1 MSELRVLV
9 GFDPPRDLWLA
20 VVVRENEIMTLGFE
34 PTEREAMEW
43 ARKAVKARAW
53 EKGVDDPPD
62 FYARALG
69 DKEAVG

>member
-9 GFDPPRDLWLA
+9 GFDAPRDLWLA

-34 PTEREAMEW
+34 PTEKEAAEW
-43 ARKAVKARAW
+43 GVKAMKARAW

-62 FYARALG
+62 VYARAALG
-69 DKEAVG
+69 EKE